1 MKKRP
6 IRALTID
13 TPIQADILRSQAT
26 RQALFYK
33 NCFTKMAMQ
42 SLAGGGMIPAFKRPS
57 GDNCPDTAVSSGI
70 LSGYVF
76 NVAQSHSP
84 QGEHL
89 QGKELQDFVIDK
101 IDDLK
106 GQDIIAIDVQ
116 GKSSIT
122 DCMIICTG
130 TSTRHVASIADHV
143 VQESRAAGM
152 LPLGVE
158 GEATA
163 DWVVVDL
170 GDVIVHVMQEES
182 RRLYELEKLWG

>member
-1 MKKRP
+1 
-6 IRALTID
+6 
-13 TPIQADILRSQAT
+13 
-26 RQALFYK
+26 
-33 NCFTKMAMQ
+33 
-42 SLAGGGMIPAFKRPS
+42 MIPAFKIPA
-57 GDNCPDTAVSSGI
+57 GDICPDKGDSSGSTVWLQIHSCTI
-70 LSGYVF
+70 LF
-76 NVAQSHSP
+76 T
-84 QGEHL
+84 QGENL
-89 QGKELQDFVIDK
+89 QGKALQDFVIDK

-106 GQDIIAIDVQ
+106 GQDIIAIDVK

-130 TSTRHVASIADHV
+130 TSTRHVVSIADHV
-143 VQESRAAGM
+143 VQESRAAGL

>member
-1 MKKRP
+1 
-6 IRALTID
+6 
-13 TPIQADILRSQAT
+13 
-26 RQALFYK
+26 
-33 NCFTKMAMQ
+33 
-42 SLAGGGMIPAFKRPS
+42 MIPAFKSRV
-57 GDNCPDTAVSSGI
+57 GDICPATGVSSGI
-70 LSGYVF
+70 LADHEFIVL
-76 NVAQSHSP
+76 QSHSP
-84 QGEHL
+84 QGENL
-89 QGKELQDFVIDK
+89 QGKALQDFVIDK

-106 GQDIIAIDVQ
+106 GQDIIAIDVK

-130 TSTRHVASIADHV
+130 TSTRHVVSIADHV
-143 VQESRAAGM
+143 VQESRAAGL

>member
-1 MKKRP
+1 
-6 IRALTID
+6 
-13 TPIQADILRSQAT
+13 
-26 RQALFYK
+26 
-33 NCFTKMAMQ
+33 
-42 SLAGGGMIPAFKRPS
+42 MIPAFKIPA
-57 GDNCPDTAVSSGI
+57 GDICPDKGDSSGI
-70 LSGYVF
+70 LSGYEF
-76 NVAQSHSP
+76 NVLQSHSP
-84 QGEHL
+84 QGENL
-89 QGKELQDFVIDK
+89 QGKALQDFVIDK

-106 GQDIIAIDVQ
+106 GQDIIAIDVK

-130 TSTRHVASIADHV
+130 TSTRHVVSIADHV
-143 VQESRAAGM
+143 VQESRAAGL

>member
-1 MKKRP
+1 MSRDWRQFRYTDWP
-6 IRALTID
+6 RIHSCTI
-13 TPIQADILRSQAT
+13 SFT
-26 RQALFYK
+26 RGK
-33 NCFTKMAMQ
+33 TCRVKH
-42 SLAGGGMIPAFKRPS
+42 
-57 GDNCPDTAVSSGI
+57 SS
-70 LSGYVF
+70 
-76 NVAQSHSP
+76 
-84 QGEHL
+84 
-89 QGKELQDFVIDK
+89 FVIDK

-106 GQDIIAIDVQ
+106 GQDIIAIDVK

-130 TSTRHVASIADHV
+130 TSTRHVVSIADHV
-143 VQESRAAGM
+143 VQESRAAGL

>member
-1 MKKRP
+1 
-6 IRALTID
+6 
-13 TPIQADILRSQAT
+13 
-26 RQALFYK
+26 
-33 NCFTKMAMQ
+33 
-42 SLAGGGMIPAFKRPS
+42 MIPAFKSPA
-57 GDNCPDTAVSSGI
+57 GDICPDAGVSSGI
-70 LSGYVF
+70 LSGYEFKVL
-76 NVAQSHSP
+76 QSDSP
-84 QGEHL
+84 QGENL
-89 QGKELQDFVIDK
+89 QGKALQDFVIDK

-106 GQDIIAIDVQ
+106 GQDIIAIDVK

-130 TSTRHVASIADHV
+130 TSTRHVVSIADHV
-143 VQESRAAGM
+143 VQESRAAGL

-182 RRLYELEKLWG
+182 RRLYALEKLWG

>member
-1 MKKRP
+1 
-6 IRALTID
+6 
-13 TPIQADILRSQAT
+13 
-26 RQALFYK
+26 
-33 NCFTKMAMQ
+33 
-42 SLAGGGMIPAFKRPS
+42 MIPAFKSPA
-57 GDNCPDTAVSSGI
+57 GDICPDAGVSSGI
-70 LSGYVF
+70 LSGFEFKVL
-76 NVAQSHSP
+76 QSHSP
-84 QGEHL
+84 QENL
-89 QGKELQDFVIDK
+89 QGKALQDFVIDK

-106 GQDIIAIDVQ
+106 GQDIIAIDVK

-130 TSTRHVASIADHV
+130 TSTRHVVSIADHV
-143 VQESRAAGM
+143 VQESRAAGL

-170 GDVIVHVMQEES
+170 GDVIVHVMQDES